1 MHTGIKKLMREN
13 EKFQDILHR
22 FDSWRVGK
30 SLLKKFMKASQKERL

>member
-30 SLLKKFMKASQKERL
+30 GLLNKFMKASQKERL